1 MAAVLQSQL
10 QKHVVRETV
19 LAIEKARE
27 ELQRLHLVQTE
38 PVEIDFEVAVII
50 DALPNIDG
58 DVAVTRTPEQV
69 TRTEKPAEVQT
80 QTSLGYTSEETQTS
94 TPGVKVTVQSH
105 GRSVVTE
112 VSETT

>member
-1 MAAVLQSQL
+1 MSAVLQSQL
-10 QKHVVRETV
+10 QEHVVRATV
-19 LAIEKARE
+19 FAIEQARE
-27 ELQRLHLVQTE
+27 KLQRLHLVQTE
-38 PVEIDFEVAVII
+38 PVEIDFQVTVII

-80 QTSLGYTSEETQTS
+80 QTSLGYTSEETQIS
-94 TPGVKVTVQSH
+94 TPGAKLTVQSH
-105 GRSVVTE
+105 GRSVVTD